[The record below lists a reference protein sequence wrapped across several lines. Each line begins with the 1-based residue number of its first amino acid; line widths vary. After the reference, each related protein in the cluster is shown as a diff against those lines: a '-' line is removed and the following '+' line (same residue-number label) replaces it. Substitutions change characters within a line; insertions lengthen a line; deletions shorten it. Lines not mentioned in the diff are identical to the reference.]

1 MTETWRVALASG
13 EVREVVVE
21 YNGVQWRTFVD
32 DYFGWGR
39 APQSA
44 VAAVVGMHGWPV
56 AEILAP
62 GEPTRAELIAERDAA
77 HAALTEA
84 RRVLHFAERVAA
96 AWTGA
101 HVRDDAVS
109 EAVGQRI
116 DEAGDWTLA
125 GPLTALDA
133 LSAERDAARSERDA
147 ARCEG
152 AEAMREAILA
162 ALHQSLSGDQL
173 RAIRAVEIDGGAR

>member
-62 GEPTRAELIAERDAA
+62 GEPTRAEAIAA
-77 HAALTEA
+77 A
-84 RRVLHFAERVAA
+84 RR
-96 AWTGA
+96 
-101 HVRDDAVS
+101 
-109 EAVGQRI
+109 
-116 DEAGDWTLA
+116 
-125 GPLTALDA
+125 
-133 LSAERDAARSERDA
+133 
-147 ARCEG
+147 EG

-162 ALHQSLSGDQL
+162 ALRQSLSGDQL